1 MNVNGSLRD
10 FKLDTQDW
18 IGVDLEEGN
27 GVDKVLESPYEFPF
41 SNDSFDIV
49 LASSVFEH
57 VDFFGHFLR
66 KCTEFVASMVLYI
79 LMLHQMVAITGTQ

>member
-57 VDFFGHFLR
+57 VDFFWALFEEMYRVCSVNGFI
-66 KCTEFVASMVLYI
+66 Y
-79 LMLHQMVAITGTQ
+79 